1 MILNALSILLVLA
14 GLFFL
19 TASAV
24 GALRLPDFYTR
35 AHALGMTDSLG
46 TLFVLLGLAVP
57 LGFSLDAGKLVLL
70 TVFIF
75 IATPTACHVFVRA
88 ALRSGLKP
96 WTKEAKDGTRD

>member
-1 MILNALSILLVLA
+1 MILNVLSVLLVLA

-46 TLFVLLGLAVP
+46 TLFVLLGLALP
-57 LGFSLDAGKLVLL
+57 LGLSLEAGKLILL
-70 TVFIF
+70 NIFIF
-75 IATPTACHVFVRA
+75 IATPTACHIFVRA
-88 ALRSGLKP
+88 AIRSGLKP
-96 WTKEAKDGTRD
+96 WTKENKDGPRD